1 MSVYVVLVFHQY
13 HLQNEHY
20 IKYNY
25 FISKLG
31 IKLYLP
37 RVYAINTLNAP
48 KAKTHLGIGGY
59 CDLSSLDAY
68 K

>member
-1 MSVYVVLVFHQY
+1 MSVYVVLVSHQY
-13 HLQNEHY
+13 HLQNECY

-25 FISKLG
+25 FISKLRM
-31 IKLYLP
+31 KLYLP

>member
-1 MSVYVVLVFHQY
+1 M
-13 HLQNEHY
+13 
-20 IKYNY
+20 
-25 FISKLG
+25 ISQIHEGYKD
-31 IKLYLP
+31 IYLP

-59 CDLSSLDAY
+59 CGLSSLDAY